1 MKAEIISF
9 PGGDTGESTR
19 IPALPLVYTGKRRV
33 PSGDKGLSCN
43 STSLII
49 PLAQPVL
56 TAVPSAPTTS
66 KVVTDSLEIT
76 IFINSL
82 VISTAFPLLGVIWS
96 IYLLPGSERTTMCS
110 SLVYDRIEFTRTSVL
125 SFLPSNAKHFNP
137 LEPIVSVANSLPNL
151 ENCLSTL
158 LAVSLVEE
166 S

>member
-1 MKAEIISF
+1 MV
-9 PGGDTGESTR
+9 D
-19 IPALPLVYTGKRRV
+19 
-33 PSGDKGLSCN
+33 
-43 STSLII
+43 
-49 PLAQPVL
+49 
-56 TAVPSAPTTS
+56 
-66 KVVTDSLEIT
+66 
-76 IFINSL
+76 
-82 VISTAFPLLGVIWS
+82 
-96 IYLLPGSERTTMCS
+96 IYLFPGSERTTMCS